1 MQSVPSPA
9 WGLSH
14 WAARGRRRWVLLAA
28 LFLVA
33 TAAAIALTRP
43 GSPAPAPAAPAAAPP
58 TAAGLA
64 LINGKP
70 LQKADCTDWSAASSV
85 ERAGAV
91 AALRR
96 NVGGATGV
104 GRSSGVTIP
113 DTEAVALFDRACAGP
128 IARHWLLY
136 ILYTRAAGFQSL
148 KPQT

>member
-1 MQSVPSPA
+1 LLGAVA
-9 WGLSH
+9 VG
-14 WAARGRRRWVLLAA
+14 AAGALA
-28 LFLVA
+28 LGLVA
-33 TAAAIALTRP
+33 
-43 GSPAPAPAAPAAAPP
+43 GSDSSSQRVARAPAPAPATGAPP

-70 LQKADCTDWSAASSV
+70 LQKADCTDWLAASEV
-85 ERAGAV
+85 ERTGAV

-104 GRSSGVTIP
+104 GRSSGVTMP

-136 ILYTRAAGFQSL
+136 VLYTRAAGFQSV